1 MSLIYW
7 NIFCKYTNYKNKIID
22 CYNKQHEEVLKYLRK
37 KQAHCRLL
45 ERRLKRAIGK
55 YYNSASEANSEKFDE
70 SEEQFQH
77 SEDEES
83 SL

>member
-1 MSLIYW
+1 MSLFYW
-7 NIFCKYTNYKNKIID
+7 KFFFEYTNYKNKIIV
-22 CYNKQHEEVLKYLRK
+22 CYNKQHEEVLKYLQK

-55 YYNSASEANSEKFDE
+55 YYNSASEANSAKFDE
-70 SEEQFQH
+70 SVEQSQH